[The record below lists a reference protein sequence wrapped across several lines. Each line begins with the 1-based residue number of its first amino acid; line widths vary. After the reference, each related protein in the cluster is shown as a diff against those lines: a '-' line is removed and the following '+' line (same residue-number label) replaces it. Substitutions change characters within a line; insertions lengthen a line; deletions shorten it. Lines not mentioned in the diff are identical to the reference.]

1 MSNAYRV
8 YSFFVVFVA
17 YLLLSACSMSAGT
30 YDLEPTVL
38 LEFST
43 DKKAYNEIRTKFE
56 TFSKDQNLKFKISD
70 RDTVFKRPNSFY
82 YLAKNKN
89 VMVHSSVGLN
99 ENFIIVVKSS
109 RVPTRRFSNEETKKF
124 VSEFLNYFKSIETV
138 KLIEIE
144 FKQHSN

>member
-43 DKKAYNEIRTKFE
+43 DKKAYNEIRTKIDA
-56 TFSKDQNLKFKISD
+56 FSKDQNLKFRISD
-70 RDTVFKRPNSFY
+70 RDTVFKKPNSFY

-99 ENFIIVVKSS
+99 ENFIIVVNSS
-109 RVPTRRFSNEETKKF
+109 RIPTRRFSNDETK
-124 VSEFLNYFKSIETV
+124 EFAYEFANYFRSIETV
-138 KLIEIE
+138 KLVKIE